1 MEQQKQDESSHL
13 NLEVVITDYFTKQL
27 NGIEFI
33 LSKPHHQIS
42 EEDIHKLRVAI
53 KRIKSLA
60 ELIHFC
66 IPAFKRKKFVAR
78 YNKIFSSAG
87 KVREL
92 QLEISMLKKL
102 QLSGTL
108 KNYYRWL
115 KKELKKKKRF
125 FFSFANAAM
134 VARLQKKSQIMLPF
148 FDVVFYHELNS
159 FFEEKS
165 NETRRLMETNP
176 LKKKEVHKLRKILKE
191 FYYSLSI
198 FGAKNDQIKKIDNI
212 QELLGEWHNNVVLQG
227 YLQKAVHSGHLDHK
241 EKKIIALVKDK
252 ISTQT
257 RVLFEKVKAMQQTF
271 DTSLLKFT
279 LTENN

>member
-1 MEQQKQDESSHL
+1 
-13 NLEVVITDYFTKQL
+13 
-27 NGIEFI
+27 
-33 LSKPHHQIS
+33 
-42 EEDIHKLRVAI
+42 
-53 KRIKSLA
+53 
-60 ELIHFC
+60 
-66 IPAFKRKKFVAR
+66 
-78 YNKIFSSAG
+78 
-87 KVREL
+87 
-92 QLEISMLKKL
+92 
-102 QLSGTL
+102 
-108 KNYYRWL
+108 
-115 KKELKKKKRF
+115 
-125 FFSFANAAM
+125 
-134 VARLQKKSQIMLPF
+134 
-148 FDVVFYHELNS
+148 
-159 FFEEKS
+159 
-165 NETRRLMETNP
+165 METNP